1 MKAPAILL
9 STSFALALLMAGV
22 ADAASAKRASS
33 SQTAQN
39 TQASSTNYNQAM
51 YQCASQYAGNRGYL
65 GRDRGGYI
73 ETCFKALTGKFP
85 ADVGQNCPLRR
96 C

>member
-1 MKAPAILL
+1 MKTPVILL
-9 STSFALALLMAGV
+9 SMFFVLGSVSTGFSAAAKKTNPTQ
-22 ADAASAKRASS
+22 AASTSYS
-33 SQTAQN
+33 
-39 TQASSTNYNQAM
+39 QAM

-73 ETCFKALTGKFP
+73 EACFKSLTGKWP

>member
-1 MKAPAILL
+1 MKSPVILL
-9 STSFALALLMAGV
+9 SASFAVALLVAGV
-22 ADAASAKRASS
+22 ADAASAKKSSS

-39 TQASSTNYNQAM
+39 ASTNYNQAM
-51 YQCASQYAGNRGYL
+51 YECASRYAGPRGYL

-73 ETCFKALTGKFP
+73 ETCFKELTGKYP
-85 ADVGQNCPLRR
+85 ADVGVNCPLRR

>member
-1 MKAPAILL
+1 MKSTIILL
-9 STSFALALLMAGV
+9 STLALALLAAGI
-22 ADAASAKRASS
+22 AEAASAKKGSSPETAS
-33 SQTAQN
+33 T
-39 TQASSTNYNQAM
+39 STTYNQAM

-73 ETCFKALTGKFP
+73 ETCFKTLTGKYP